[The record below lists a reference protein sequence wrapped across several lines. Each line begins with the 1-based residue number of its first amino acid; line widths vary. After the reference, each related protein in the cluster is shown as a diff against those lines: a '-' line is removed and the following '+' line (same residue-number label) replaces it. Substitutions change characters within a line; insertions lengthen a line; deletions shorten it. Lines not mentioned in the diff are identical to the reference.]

1 MPATLHHAKILCR
14 DKAVR
19 DARARFGDACLPANY
34 DLSVMPLALTKVHHL
49 PGKAVNTAC
58 ASKGLPEDANP
69 VALSIGLYQKLTMSA
84 FARGQSVLSH

>member
-1 MPATLHHAKILCR
+1 MPATLHYAKVPFR
-14 DKAVR
+14 EEAVR

-34 DLSVMPLALTKVHHL
+34 DLSVMPPALTKVHHL

-58 ASKGLPEDANP
+58 AFKGLPEDANP

-84 FARGQSVLSH
+84 FARGQSALSH